1 MCSKFVRELRACI
14 EEPELL
20 GPLFRRFLEKRM
32 FLYETYCRNK
42 PVSEY
47 IVSEHDHYFQ
57 ELRQKLGHKLQVRI
71 ANSLWGFLS

>member
-1 MCSKFVRELRACI
+1 MCMSQ
-14 EEPELL
+14 PELL
-20 GPLFRRFLEKRM
+20 GSLFRRFLEKRM
-32 FLYETYCRNK
+32 FLYEAYCRNK

-71 ANSLWGFLS
+71 STHGM

>member
-1 MCSKFVRELRACI
+1 MFGLCSKFLKELQLCI

-32 FLYETYCRNK
+32 FLYEAYCRNK

-47 IVSEHDHYFQ
+47 IVSEHDSYFQ
-57 ELRQKLGHKLQVRI
+57 ELRVKLGQKLQVRWQTCC
-71 ANSLWGFLS
+71 L